1 MEDDVIQTT
10 QPTSDVVV
18 TANTSPENTAGYT
31 QVQEPVID
39 SSQSAAVTQPV
50 TPAPLTERELAVQE
64 INNRQI
70 ESYNTK
76 GQGIKNWIATSYNY
90 DATQAGTL
98 WVAGKINDANTQMSF
113 LEATLNED
121 LYSEMDLQKYFFD
134 TNLATARAY
143 AKEKKHETAYGFY
156 RAAQEKA
163 LAEGQLT
170 GWYMPA
176 EASYMLS
183 QWIVADEKIKDPN
196 TSAIDRAR
204 AESVS
209 RAVSG
214 WFEANNIT
222 TRGIECLNNLY
233 LKETIRH
240 NKEME
245 RLQEDANA
253 IQKMINDSTNA
264 ANAANYELSLAKY
277 KFQLAE
283 EEKGMG
289 FDLNDDGIIGHTG
302 EDAQRFGYY
311 TSQKDWA
318 LNNISTA
325 MSYWGSDKTRNILG
339 AEFKGAY
346 NNYETQIQNN
356 VWFKQQIENG
366 YIAGGN
372 MNELTN
378 DKIKTSE
385 LSKIT
390 DKTGNIKD
398 ATVKMIYDDNG
409 QVRLYVFNKDG
420 MAYQITDG
428 SLELVSGKTI
438 NDVLN
443 EKGLTLNTNLN
454 SVLIGKDSK
463 GNSVSLNIGKVN
475 YGKYSQTAGN
485 LGIESYPGLTQK
497 QINTMNKLSSEK
509 GYKEAK
515 GYRDLKGLNASVVMY
530 DVDKDGNKTYYAI
543 HDDGVVKKITE
554 KNIVDVHINS
564 DGTYK
569 VTDIDGNEVTGWRG
583 LPNNKSEDLKDTLK
597 QSQLLYTNDDGTG
610 VYIYENSDGSFVYF
624 EKNNVTQREFV
635 KSEYDFFVQGGQ
647 VDAIQHYDIYTMIP
661 EHEVRKEFPN
671 LDKVLD
677 SKQAYANDIPETDEV
692 VTSTPSEIGKEL
704 EGTATEKEKKEIES
718 ELANIQTNNIEV
730 KPVNNNKSDSKKH
743 SDAVELD
750 FKDDAVIEDYNK
762 YVTAFAAGEVMRQV
776 KEDEEDQK
784 QSSKFLEG
792 IQV

>member
-1 MEDDVIQTT
+1 MEDEVIQTT
-10 QPTSDVVV
+10 VEPTSDVVETNV
-18 TANTSPENTAGYT
+18 TSAAT
-31 QVQEPVID
+31 EPVID
-39 SSQSAAVTQPV
+39 TSQSAAVTQPI
-50 TPAPLTERELAVQE
+50 TPAPLTEKELAVQE

-76 GQGIKNWIATSYNY
+76 GQGIKNWISTSYNY

-98 WVAGKINDANTQMSF
+98 WVAGKINDANTQMGF

-156 RAAQEKA
+156 RAAEEKA
-163 LAEGQLT
+163 LAEAQLT

-176 EASYMLS
+176 EAGYMLS
-183 QWIVADEKIKDPN
+183 QWIVADEQIKDPN
-196 TSAIDRAR
+196 ISAVDKAR

-222 TRGIECLNNLY
+222 TRGIECLNSLY

-240 NKEME
+240 NQEME

-264 ANAANYELSLAKY
+264 ANAANYELALAKY
-277 KFQLAE
+277 NFQLAE

-318 LNNISTA
+318 LNNMSKA

-339 AEFKGAY
+339 TDFKSAY
-346 NNYETQIQNN
+346 NSYETQIQND

-372 MNELTN
+372 MNELTT
-378 DKIKTSE
+378 DKIKASE
-385 LSKIT
+385 LTKIT

-398 ATVKMIYDDNG
+398 ATIKMIYDDNG

-438 NDVLN
+438 NDILN

-454 SVLIGKDSK
+454 SILIGKDSK

-485 LGIESYPGLTQK
+485 LGVESYPGLTQK

-515 GYRDLKGLNASVVMY
+515 GYRDLKGSNASVVMY

-543 HDDGVVKKITE
+543 HDNGVVKEITA
-554 KNIVDVHINS
+554 KDIVDVHVND

-569 VTDIDGNEVTGWRG
+569 VTDIEGNEVTGWRG
-583 LPNNKSEDLKDTLK
+583 LGSNIQDDLNDAMK
-597 QSQLLYTNDDGTG
+597 QSQLLYTKEDGTE
-610 VYIYENSDGSFVYF
+610 VYMYENSDGSFVYM
-624 EKNNVTQREFV
+624 EKTHFVHDSNVGIAGKDYSF
-635 KSEYDFFVQGGQ
+635 S
-647 VDAIQHYDIYTMIP
+647 VDLDPYTATSGYRDLYTMIP

-677 SKQAYANDIPETDEV
+677 SKQAYANDIPETEEV

-718 ELANIQTNNIEV
+718 ELANIQTNDVEV

-750 FKDDAVIEDYNK
+750 FKDDAVIEDHNK
-762 YVTAFAAGEVMRQV
+762 YVTAFAEGEAVKQIQEIDEKFRQ
-776 KEDEEDQK
+776 Q
-784 QSSKFLEG
+784 LG
-792 IQV
+792 ATYL